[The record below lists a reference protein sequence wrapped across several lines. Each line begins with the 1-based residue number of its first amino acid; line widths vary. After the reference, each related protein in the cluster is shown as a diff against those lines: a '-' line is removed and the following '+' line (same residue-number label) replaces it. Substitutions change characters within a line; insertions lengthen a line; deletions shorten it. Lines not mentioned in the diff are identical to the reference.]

1 MNIKECYLQL
11 GGDYEDVLKR
21 LHSET
26 LVQKFVV
33 KFLNDQSY
41 ELLLQA
47 IEDGNAE
54 EAFRAAHTIKGICQN
69 LSFTRLYESSHLV
82 TELFRAGKC
91 EIEPELLSRLQKDY
105 EQTATAIRQFQEEN
119 AQDS

>member
-1 MNIKECYLQL
+1 MKIEECYRQL

-26 LVQKFVV
+26 LVQKFVI

-47 IEDGNAE
+47 VEDKNAE
-54 EAFRAAHTIKGICQN
+54 EAFRAAHTLKGICQN
-69 LSFTRLYESSHLV
+69 LSFTQLYESSHLV
-82 TELFRAGKC
+82 TEIFREGQC
-91 EIEPELLSRLQKDY
+91 EIEPELFSRLRKDY
-105 EQTATAIRQFQEEN
+105 EQTAAAIRQFQEEN
-119 AQDS
+119 A